1 MYTASIGPSKRTPII
16 SLKYGITE
24 KKKAELDKLAI
35 QIIDAQFEVD
45 QYQAMVDSL
54 TDKQEN
60 FQGMLAYAEQ
70 NRTRTL
76 NNKNLLDQVV
86 KMVTDLVVSSGIAAT
101 EIQKAQKW
109 TGGELGPQMKKVV
122 DELIYSAEMINKLAN
137 MVVRA
142 KALNSLISDLMVN
155 KIVSAGKDANNAV
168 ALCLVALSST
178 FASQSANKESEATLK
193 LEQEQ
198 AKEVWEVLTNFPL
211 PTVVTPA
218 QNVVLI
224 NKNNAGT
231 IVSDSKPVNDTTL
244 FGLLYQAYL
253 TAKAY
258 YDKVNTALNIV
269 TKELNEATSKLSGA
283 QVLLNSLQLEYAAGN
298 AAAMAS

>member
-1 MYTASIGPSKRTPII
+1 M
-16 SLKYGITE
+16 KYGITE

-35 QIIDAQFEVD
+35 QITDAQFEVD

-54 TDKQEN
+54 TDKQGN
-60 FQGMLAYAEQ
+60 FQAMLVYADQ

-109 TGGELGPQMKKVV
+109 TGVELGPQMKKVV

-142 KALNSLISDLMVN
+142 KALNPLISDIMVN
-155 KIVSAGKDANNAV
+155 KITTAGKDANNAV
-168 ALCLVALSST
+168 ALCLVELSST

-193 LEQEQ
+193 LEYKQ
-198 AKEVWEVLTNFPL
+198 AVEVWTALTNFPI
-211 PTVVTPA
+211 PTVAKSNP
-218 QNVVLI
+218 NVVLI
-224 NKNNAGT
+224 PEKQVDA
-231 IVSDSKPVNDTTL
+231 SKKELKLSNEFTL
-244 FGLLYQAYL
+244 FGLLYNAYT
-253 TAKAY
+253 TARGY

-269 TKELNEATSKLSGA
+269 TKELNEATSKLSAA